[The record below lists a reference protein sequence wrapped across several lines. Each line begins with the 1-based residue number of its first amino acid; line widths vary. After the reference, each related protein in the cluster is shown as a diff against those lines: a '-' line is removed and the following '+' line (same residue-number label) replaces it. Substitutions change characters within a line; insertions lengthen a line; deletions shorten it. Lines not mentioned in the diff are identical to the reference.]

1 MAFEVVFDSVET
13 APEEVRSSLK
23 KREDGKFSANV
34 VSNAKLDEFRETN
47 ITIRKQNDE
56 LMKFKETLTPIVGES
71 VDEFLRNYTSL
82 TDTKKKVDN
91 KELVENSSFESALQ
105 KRTEEMHR
113 NYKDQ
118 IEKLQEATKNSSAG
132 LADITQKYHS
142 VLVDRHVTN
151 AVMDPKNGALPEA
164 LSDIVAH
171 ARSVF
176 KVDDKGDIIPTDSDG
191 NKLYGSDGSRLL
203 TPDEWLGKLR
213 QSKPYLFKASNGGGA
228 QGSGGKNFKDADV
241 DNMTMDEYMAW
252 RKNRGFK

>member
-13 APEEVRSSLK
+13 APEEVRSALK

-34 VSNAKLDEFRETN
+34 VPNSKLDEFRDTN

-71 VDEFLRNYTSL
+71 VDEFIRNYSTL
-82 TDTKKKVDN
+82 TETKKKVDN

-105 KRTEEMHR
+105 KRTEEMNR

-118 IEKLQEATKNSSAG
+118 IEKLQTATQSSTSA
-132 LADITQKYHS
+132 LAEVTQKYHS

-164 LSDIVAH
+164 LADIVSH

-176 KVDDKGDIIPTDSDG
+176 KVDDKGEIIPTDTEG

-213 QSKPYLFKASNGGGA
+213 QSKPYLFKASSGGGA
-228 QGSGGKNFKDADV
+228 QGSGSKNFKDADV
-241 DNMTMDEYMAW
+241 DNMSMDEYVAW
-252 RKNRGFK
+252 RKKQGFK